1 MKVGDIIQSSGYY
14 GIIIDKTNETR
25 TMYKVHWVGYG
36 STDWCTEDYVS
47 QFSIL
52 TTGERH
58 EDR

>member
-47 QFSIL
+47 QFSVI
-52 TTGERH
+52 TGEKT
-58 EDR
+58 